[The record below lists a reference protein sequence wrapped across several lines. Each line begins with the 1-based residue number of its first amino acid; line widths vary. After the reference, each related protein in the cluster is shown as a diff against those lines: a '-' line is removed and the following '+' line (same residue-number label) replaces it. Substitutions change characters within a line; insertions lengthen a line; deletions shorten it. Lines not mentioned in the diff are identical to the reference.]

1 MSFVNTIV
9 SEENAQFE
17 VFGHYKIWW
26 NSIGIWSTYYYTLT
40 LVRKA
45 VKDYIADGFHD
56 ETVHFIWA
64 SYEAGDRCHGKTGY
78 RAEIIHIFYKVM
90 IEHGIDKP
98 FMITFLGRYR
108 SNCETKE
115 DCVAAYNS
123 QYRGS
128 IGDNLENFII
138 DLNNNK
144 YGFQNAGLDSKDA
157 HDCFHYAMLT
167 RQEEK
172 EIKNPVSD
180 FLATFES
187 MNPDVPKT
195 EMAKSD
201 SKHKYVRSDCVR
213 ATYII

>member
-1 MSFVNTIV
+1 M
-9 SEENAQFE
+9 
-17 VFGHYKIWW
+17 
-26 NSIGIWSTYYYTLT
+26 
-40 LVRKA
+40 
-45 VKDYIADGFHD
+45 
-56 ETVHFIWA
+56 
-64 SYEAGDRCHGKTGY
+64 DRCYEKSGY